1 LARKRGNG
9 EGSITKRKDGRWMAR
24 YTVHTAKG
32 PKRRH
37 VYGKTRKEAADKLA
51 RVLSDR
57 TDGIV
62 YDDENTTVGEYLDG
76 WLKGSVRGSVRKST
90 YDRDAYLVNN
100 HLKPALGRVKLK
112 KLAPAHVQGFYRD
125 RLDAGLS
132 ASTVHKMHA
141 ILHKALVR
149 AVAWQMVPRNVSEAV
164 EPPQPTPKEM
174 RPLSPAEAR
183 RFLDAARGERLE
195 ALYVLA
201 VTTGMRQGELLALRW
216 QDVDLENATIS
227 VRRTLTRDGG
237 RVTIGEPKTRKSRRL
252 IRLTSQATGVL
263 RRHLERQLWEM
274 QMVGDGYV
282 DRGLVFTASTGAPVN
297 PSNLRQR
304 SFVRL
309 LTKAGLPHVR
319 FHDLR
324 HTCATL
330 LLSKGTHPK
339 FVQELLGHA
348 TVAITL
354 DTYSH
359 VVPGMGDQTARAM
372 QDALSPM
379 ENALS

>member
-1 LARKRGNG
+1 MSKKRGNG

-24 YTVHTAKG
+24 YTVHTVKG

-37 VYGKTRKEAADKLA
+37 VYGRTRKEAADKLA
-51 RVLSDR
+51 KVLSDR
-57 TDGIV
+57 VEGID
-62 YDDENTTVGEYLDG
+62 YDDENMTLGEYLNR
-76 WLKGSVRGSVRKST
+76 WLKGSVYGSVRQST
-90 YDRDAYLVNN
+90 YDRDANLVQN
-100 HLKPALGRVKLK
+100 HLLPALGGIKLK
-112 KLAPAHVQGFYRD
+112 KLSPAHVQGFYRD

-141 ILHKALVR
+141 ILHKALSQAVR
-149 AVAWQMVPRNVSEAV
+149 WHMVPRNVTEAV
-164 EPPQPTPKEM
+164 RPPRPAPKEM
-174 RPLSPAEAR
+174 RPLSTEETR
-183 RFLDAARGERLE
+183 RLLRAACGERLE

-216 QDVDLENATIS
+216 QDVDLKNGTLS

-237 RVTIGEPKTRKSRRL
+237 RVIIGEPKTKKSRRS
-252 IRLTSQATGVL
+252 ISLTPRAVEALGA
-263 RRHLERQLWEM
+263 HLERQLREIEIL
-274 QMVGDGYV
+274 GDRYE
-282 DRGLVFTASTGAPVN
+282 DRGLLFATDTGGPVN

-304 SFVRL
+304 SFAPL
-309 LTKAGLPHVR
+309 LQKAKLPHVR

-359 VVPGMGDQTARAM
+359 AVPGMGKQTAKAM
-372 QDALSPM
+372 EDALS
-379 ENALS
+379 